1 MVKQKATHP
10 RDTRVRRIVGAA
22 ALAREAGV
30 SRWMIYSV
38 ARGTAT
44 SAPVAAFLR
53 ARGIWVDP
61 KRNPFPEEDAP

>member
-1 MVKQKATHP
+1 MVKQKAANP
-10 RDTRVRRIVGAA
+10 RDTRVRRIIGAT
-22 ALAREAGV
+22 ALAKEAGV

-44 SAPVAAFLR
+44 SARVAALLR

-61 KRNPFPEEDAP
+61 KRNPLPAEAEP